1 MCHSFG
7 GDSSASFRLA
17 LTFAIELL
25 MANKEIVAKGRC
37 KWNQEFENNSNT
49 VNETYSN
56 PDKLNIKDVG

>member
-1 MCHSFG
+1 
-7 GDSSASFRLA
+7 
-17 LTFAIELL
+17 